1 MARYTSASPNRCTLA
16 QRTVKLVRWSIPIR
30 LRRSPIASA
39 MRFARRCAVLVIFS
53 VAVSPVAA
61 EQSEAEWSKAYEATI
76 LPLMQSHCLDCHGEK
91 DAEGEFNIAQFNDG
105 KMAIKHRDSFERIV
119 KRIELGEMPPE
130 DSEPFTAEQ
139 KQAIQTWFD
148 ARPKQKLCDEL
159 ASDSTQKWYRGN
171 VMSRRLTRSEYRYAI
186 EDLVGTPLPDSIS
199 LPSDG
204 SGGEGFDTNG
214 DSLFL
219 SPIHLESYLRAADW
233 AVAKWLSAE
242 RLDELTKSDDATSFR
257 KSAQDIVHRFA
268 RRAWRRPTE
277 DAEIERLMTLYDAE
291 IKRSETSE
299 TEGKQPA
306 GVNAISQPLKAIL
319 LSPHF
324 LFVVEKEAPEGGVQ
338 RLTAH
343 ELAMR
348 LSLFLWSSIPD
359 VELSQLADSGQIL
372 NNETVKTQ
380 VTRMLSD
387 PRSDRLGENFG
398 LQWLGLTDL
407 KSKTPDQEVF
417 PDFNNAL
424 LADMQHEATSFVSD
438 IFRQDRR
445 LLDLIDGDHVIIN
458 QRLAEHYGL
467 TEAADGF
474 AKSKSDDASE
484 WKRVQVEDGRRGG
497 VMTLGAVLV
506 ETSHSR
512 RTSPVLRGQWI
523 LSEVVGS
530 PVPPPPPGVPPLEE
544 TTAGGEV
551 ATLREQLEI
560 HRKNPTCASCH
571 NRMDPLGFGL
581 ENFDALGRWRTMDG
595 QNPIDASG
603 RLPSGQTFSGP
614 AELKSLVAKRAD
626 EFRKHFVK
634 KLLGFALGRS
644 LSKFDDCVVTECLKQ
659 LESHNDHA
667 AILIETI
674 CLSYPFQHRYFKASV
689 DAK

>member
-1 MARYTSASPNRCTLA
+1 MARFTPISPNQCTATQRSSAASRWTLSNCWQSLA
-16 QRTVKLVRWSIPIR
+16 A
-30 LRRSPIASA
+30 RSCS
-39 MRFARRCAVLVIFS
+39 VLVLFS
-53 VAVSPVAA
+53 LLVSPVVA
-61 EQSEAEWSKAYEATI
+61 EQSEAEWSKAYEAAI
-76 LPLMQSHCLDCHGEK
+76 LPLMKSHCLDCHGNK
-91 DAEGEFNIAQFNDG
+91 DAEGEFNIAQFTDG

-139 KQAIQTWFD
+139 KQAIQAWFE

-159 ASDSTQKWYRGN
+159 ASDTTQKWYRGN
-171 VMSRRLTRSEYRYAI
+171 VMSRRLTRSEFGYAI

-219 SPIHLESYLRAADW
+219 SPIHLESYLRTADW
-233 AVAKWLSAE
+233 AVTQWLSTE
-242 RLDELTKSDDATSFR
+242 NRSEITKSDDATLVR
-257 KSAQDIVHRFA
+257 KAVQDIVQRFA
-268 RRAWRRPTE
+268 RRAWRRPI
-277 DAEIERLMTLYDAE
+277 DDVEIERLMTLYDAAL
-291 IKRSETSE
+291 KRGETSG
-299 TEGKQPA
+299 TTIDNTA
-306 GVNAISQPLKAIL
+306 AVNAMSQPLKAIL

-324 LFVVEKEAPEGGVQ
+324 LFVVEKESPEGGVQ

-359 VELSQLADSGQIL
+359 AELSRLADSGEIL
-372 NNETVKTQ
+372 KDETVKSQ
-380 VTRMLSD
+380 VARMLAD
-387 PRSDRLGENFG
+387 PRSSRIGENFG
-398 LQWLGLTDL
+398 LQWLGLTDM

-417 PDFNNAL
+417 PDFDNAM
-424 LADMQHEATSFVSD
+424 LADMQSEATSFVSD
-438 IFRQDRR
+438 IFQHDRR

-467 TEAADGF
+467 AEDGDAF
-474 AKSKSDDASE
+474 TKSKPAKATE
-484 WKRVQVEDGRRGG
+484 WKRVKVEDGRRGG

-506 ETSHSR
+506 KTSHSR

-544 TTAGGEV
+544 TTDEGEV

-595 QNPIDASG
+595 KAPIDASG

-614 AELKSLVAKRAD
+614 AELKSLVAKRSD

-644 LSKFDDCVVTECLKQ
+644 LGKFDDCVVAECLKQ
-659 LESHNDHA
+659 LKSHDDRA
-667 AILIETI
+667 AVLIETI
-674 CLSYPFQHRYFKASV
+674 CLSYPFQHRFFKASV